1 MLVPAVSSMH
11 ALPECETNASE
22 IYLRK
27 NLPSKKAF
35 NKFSNPG
42 WVGGGGVHH
51 LESKCHVD
59 LKSNFF
65 ISSRGTLPRITM
77 SL

>member
-42 WVGGGGVHH
+42 WVGGEGG
-51 LESKCHVD
+51 
-59 LKSNFF
+59 F
-65 ISSRGTLPRITM
+65 ITWNQNVMLT
-77 SL
+77 